1 MTPTTTATPT
11 TRHDG
16 WTPERQRI
24 FLEVLAE
31 TGSVVQASDACTLSP
46 RSAYNLRWRRDG
58 AAFRLGWEAAILV
71 ARARLVDT
79 LMERAI
85 EGQEDV
91 MVRDRDA
98 DIVTR
103 HRHDNRL
110 AMSMLSRLDRMADVD
125 PASDSGTASAQ
136 IISQDFETFLTL
148 IETGADSAA
157 AAAFI
162 AERKPLPKHD
172 GDSDGAGDDGDNEQC
187 ELQHYHLARSGK
199 PLWYSDIHDEL
210 RTNFPPPAGFDRA
223 NEDGEFGY
231 EDYSRT
237 LSADEYQAY
246 LSQIEL
252 EIAPKRVSESIAR
265 DAFFGMS
272 QRLKDE
278 EDRLE
283 SQAGVP
289 PLAPTPSPR

>member
-1 MTPTTTATPT
+1 MTPITTAAPTP
-11 TRHDG
+11 RHDG

-31 TGSVVQASDACTLSP
+31 TGSVVQACDACTLSP

-58 AAFRLGWEAAILV
+58 ASFRLGWEAAILI

-91 MVRDRDA
+91 MVKDRDA
-98 DIVTR
+98 NTVTR

-125 PASDSGTASAQ
+125 PASESGTASAQ

-172 GDSDGAGDDGDNEQC
+172 NADGRESDDDNEQC

-199 PLWYSDIHDEL
+199 SLWYSDIHDEL
-210 RTNFPPPAGFDRA
+210 RTNFPPPAGFDRT

-231 EDYSRT
+231 EGYSRT
-237 LSADEYQAY
+237 LSVDEYQAY
-246 LSQIEL
+246 LSEIEL
-252 EIAPKRVSESIAR
+252 EIAPKRASESIAR
-265 DAFFGMS
+265 DAFFGMP
-272 QRLKDE
+272 QRQKDE
-278 EDRLE
+278 EYRLE